1 MISSDGFGEG
11 AAGARPRVQVCPT
24 AGTEAGTIVP
34 AQQKVTRQREREFFP
49 HDGRHIDARGPRW
62 QGIEIRVVRGL
73 GITGKDRS
81 IHVEIYLFK
90 HLRETPPALAAHH
103 GVDGA
108 TPKVFTL
115 ARRLQLSVDQN
126 TPDQVEVETVE
137 GWVAGAE
144 LSFGPR
150 GTALQLPNIQSQH
163 SPLR

>member
-1 MISSDGFGEG
+1 MISSDGFGGG

-34 AQQKVTRQREREFFP
+34 AQQEVTRQRERELFP
-49 HDGRHIDARGPRW
+49 DDGGDINARGPRW
-62 QGIEIRVVRGL
+62 QGIEIRVVRGF

-81 IHVEIYLFK
+81 TNLEIYLFED
-90 HLRETPPALAAHH
+90 LRETPPALAAYH

-126 TPDQVEVETVE
+126 TTDQVEVETVE
-137 GWVAGAE
+137 GWIAGAE
-144 LSFGPR
+144 LAFGPR
-150 GTALQLPNIQSQH
+150 GTALQLPDIHSQH